1 MLSDPDMRTN
11 NIGRMSIEETIET
24 YTKTIRQPLNN
35 RGGFTELRN
44 LEHNRRPQ
52 NLRRMEDN

>member
-1 MLSDPDMRTN
+1 MRTN